1 MANGTIHTFGTLKVN
16 GTTYAKPSNPVSGG
30 DCVSYNGTAI
40 SIENTESGKVL
51 QWIELNKSDGTK
63 LLVCDRCLVV
73 SITWNNLNS
82 AGLIFGKEV
91 TIDGK
96 KCKLRSL
103 TGSTGAS
110 GTYGAGCDNEWD
122 NLIDAVGESNDITH
136 WSNMYTWCQET
147 YYNNA
152 SSRSFRGY
160 YSARNYNSNSATI
173 PSTSIGWRPVL
184 EILNAA
190 PSISPTSTEYGEK
203 AGAFSIAY
211 TVADED
217 GDTFNVSVKLDG
229 TEIETH
235 TGQSAGSYT
244 LDLTEHWQA
253 LTKDTHT
260 ITITATDS
268 NEESTTET
276 YTFTKTNSAPNA
288 PTIVNPIENL
298 RIENN
303 GYIYYTPAQDPDGDT
318 QTIKIEISENADF
331 ATVQTFEGMEKENAG
346 NWEAVETITNADA
359 GANMRTHYET
369 TATGKI
375 YIRAIATDSGS
386 GTSATSDAVT
396 ASIGT
401 TLQITT
407 LPYEYSTM
415 PTMIAVA
422 LKETVGDKAEQTI
435 EVCNNAYDDTP
446 TWETYSPVNG
456 LHTFTNDTKTADKWA
471 IATRVTINAREETGT
486 IEINA
491 ICEGVC

>member
-16 GTTYAKPSNPVSGG
+16 GTVYAKPSNPVYNGN
-30 DCVSYNGTAI
+30 CISYNGTAI
-40 SIENTESGKVL
+40 SIENTESGKEL
-51 QWIELNKSDGTK
+51 QWIELTKKDGTN

-73 SITWNNLNS
+73 STAWNNLNA

-91 TIDGK
+91 YIDGK
-96 KCKLRSL
+96 KYKLRSL
-103 TGSTGAS
+103 TGTTGAS
-110 GTYGAGCDNEWD
+110 GTYGAGFDNEWD
-122 NLIDAVGESNDITH
+122 SLLDVVGENNNITH
-136 WSNMYTWCQET
+136 WSDMHTWCQET
-147 YYNNA
+147 YYTNA
-152 SSRSFRGY
+152 SYRTVCG
-160 YSARNYNSNSATI
+160 SNSARARAGNPATTGG
-173 PSTSIGWRPVL
+173 SNIGWRPVL

-190 PSISPTSTEYGEK
+190 PSILPTSTEYGEK

-235 TGQSAGSYT
+235 NGQSVGSYT
-244 LDLTEHWQA
+244 LDLTGHWKA
-253 LTKDTHT
+253 LTKDMHT

-276 YTFTKTNSAPNA
+276 YTFVKTNSAPNA
-288 PTIVNPIENL
+288 PTIVSPIENL

-303 GYIYYTPAQDPDGDT
+303 GYIYYTPAKDPDGDT
-318 QTIKIEISENADF
+318 QTIKIEISESADF
-331 ATVQTFEGMEKENAG
+331 ATVQTFDRMEKENAG

-386 GTSATSDAVT
+386 GTSAPSDTVT

-415 PTMIAVA
+415 PTVIAVA
-422 LKETVGDKAEQTI
+422 LKETVGDKAEKTI

-446 TWETYSPVNG
+446 AWETYRPVNG
-456 LHTFTNDTKTADKWA
+456 LHTFTNDTKIADKWA
-471 IATRVTINAREETGT
+471 IATKITINAREETGT